1 MSEIMEKLKKI
12 SFFDVLRVLFILFLA
27 VMLAWIVLP
36 ILLIRFIFLTL
47 WRYFR
52 VIFSRLSFCRKLKRI
67 CRKKGLR
74 YKACR
79 PRLLSIFLKYSGND
93 IRIEGEN
100 GNYAIKFF
108 PRNPIGYSLNFDC
121 EKETGELKYFVTPSV
136 TDRLAG
142 VVALL
147 CRKNQPHAPKKAFD
161 GRKMAKMKFGGAEDT
176 KILAVQ
182 PTPLHMIHAVG
193 NVTKPLYSGEC
204 VGDVAVYEA
213 GALLSYVERTIL

>member
-1 MSEIMEKLKKI
+1 MSEFMEKLKKV
-12 SFFDVLRVLFILFLA
+12 SFFDVVRVLFILFLA

-67 CRKKGLR
+67 CRKKRLR
-74 YKACR
+74 YKVCR
-79 PRLLSIFLKYSGND
+79 PRLLSVFFKYSGND

-100 GNYAIKFF
+100 GCYAIKFF

-147 CRKNQPHAPKKAFD
+147 CRKNQPHAPQKAFD
-161 GRKMAKMKFGGAEDT
+161 GRKMARMKFGGAEDV
-176 KILAVQ
+176 KILVVQ
-182 PTPLHMIHAVG
+182 PKPMHMIKADG
-193 NVTKPLYSGEC
+193 NVTKPLYSNEC
-204 VGDVAVYEA
+204 VGDVTIYD
-213 GALLSYVERTIL
+213 ALAFLSHLDRTL

>member
-1 MSEIMEKLKKI
+1 MSEFMEKLKKI
-12 SFFDVLRVLFILFLA
+12 SFFDVARVLFILFLA

-36 ILLIRFIFLTL
+36 ILLIRFILLTL

-74 YKACR
+74 YKVSR
-79 PRLLSIFLKYSGND
+79 PCLLSVFLKYNGND
-93 IRIEGEN
+93 IRIEGEKVC
-100 GNYAIKFF
+100 YAIKFF

-121 EKETGELKYFVTPSV
+121 EKETGELKYFVTPSL

-142 VVALL
+142 VVALF
-147 CRKNQPHAPKKAFD
+147 RGKKQSYTLKTAFE
-161 GRKMAKMKFGGAEDT
+161 GKKMTKMIFGAVEET
-176 KILAVQ
+176 KILIVQ
-182 PTPLHMIHAVG
+182 PKPLHMIQAAG
-193 NVTKPLYSGEC
+193 NITKPLYSGEC

-213 GALLSYVERTIL
+213 GALLSYFERIIL